1 MKLVFVD
8 ESYHRQLI
16 WIKLTNYLPTY
27 LPIGLNF
34 DDGWNCVH
42 GFGHIYEIY
51 MDENDLHMTTHW
63 MK

>member
-8 ESYHRQLI
+8 ESYHMQLI

-27 LPIGLNF
+27 WIKF
-34 DDGWNCVH
+34 DDEWNSVH
-42 GFGHIYEIY
+42 VFGHICEIY
-51 MDENDLHMTTHW
+51 MDENDLHMTTQW